1 MRDTTTPNR
10 RFGLK
15 PFSLLAIEATY
26 FSLFNAINSWSLLIY
41 CRKYRFLEYCRS
53 WPYQADAFQLVQ
65 EYEKIIKHFKFM
77 YNYHLPTEKLTSCCL
92 PFQTTL
98 RYGLLLRLAISYS
111 HVFKALSR
119 FAYVQSLRCC
129 LDILNNDTL
138 VAACYKIAHLR
149 FRNV

>member
-1 MRDTTTPNR
+1 MTDTTTPNR

-26 FSLFNAINSWSLLIY
+26 FSLFNATNSWSFLVY
-41 CRKYRFLEYCRS
+41 CRKPRFVNIVDPGPIKLMHFNLFKS
-53 WPYQADAFQLVQ
+53 VK
-65 EYEKIIKHFKFM
+65 KIIKHFKFM
-77 YNYHLPTEKLTSCCL
+77 YNNYLPTEEQTSCCL

-129 LDILNNDTL
+129 LDILNNDTR